1 MSALFKKLNVGAHTT
16 LHILNA
22 PASFDAELAQ
32 LTDRSVHKAV
42 VKGQSISFV
51 IAFATTQAAVDAVS
65 KTIANASAGDV
76 VVWIAYPKGTSRKLK
91 CDFNRDTG
99 WQVLGSEGFETVRQV
114 AIDEDWSA
122 LRFRRHQ
129 YVKKLTRS
137 ETLAISK
144 EGKKRTR
151 AR

>member
-1 MSALFKKLNVGAHTT
+1 MSALFTKLNLGAHSE
-16 LHILNA
+16 LHVLNA

-32 LTDRSVHKAV
+32 LTDRSVRKAL
-42 VKGQSISFV
+42 VKGESISFV

-76 VVWIAYPKGTSRKLK
+76 VVWIAYPKGTSKKFK

-99 WQVLGSEGFETVRQV
+99 WRVLGSEGFETVRQV

-122 LRFRRHQ
+122 LRFRRHE
-129 YVKKLTRS
+129 YVKKLTQS
-137 ETLAISK
+137 VTLAISTK
-144 EGKKRTR
+144 GRKQ